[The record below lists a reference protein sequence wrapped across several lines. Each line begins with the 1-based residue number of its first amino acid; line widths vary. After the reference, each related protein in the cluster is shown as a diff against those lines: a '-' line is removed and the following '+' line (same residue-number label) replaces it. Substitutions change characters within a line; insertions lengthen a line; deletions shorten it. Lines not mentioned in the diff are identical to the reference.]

1 MFIEKRTLL
10 ALIIGLIGGLFAGLV
25 LAADPPPKAP
35 DPVKPITPS
44 EAISADSAV
53 PFPVDI

>member
-1 MFIEKRTLL
+1 M
-10 ALIIGLIGGLFAGLV
+10 GGLFASLFASLFAGMV

-35 DPVKPITPS
+35 EPVKPITPS
-44 EAISADSAV
+44 ESISADSAV

>member
-1 MFIEKRTLL
+1 MFIEKRILSV
-10 ALIIGLIGGLFAGLV
+10 LIGGLFAGLV
-25 LAADPPPKAP
+25 FAADPPPKAP

-44 EAISADSAV
+44 EAISADDAV